1 MNQKKKT
8 IVLWGVIIVLAAA
21 VVALS
26 VILVTKSRK
35 NNDPDG
41 QKNAGTEAVIE
52 ESGQDAEQKAED
64 GADQKKEKGAS
75 DTQKSTDD
83 KKTLYAEVTVGSTWE
98 NNGMTAATET
108 VTIYNKTDKAATDWS
123 VDLEFSGKVTIDQ
136 LWNGKY
142 TADESVVHVTAE
154 SYNEEIPAGGS
165 IDFGYNL
172 SASDVKPVRC
182 TLMIAGKEV
191 TTVTGD
197 DQQKNDENA
206 EVKTNTGEKAAQ
218 TDGQSVD
225 SDKKDQSGSNKV
237 TDTKNGKKEDNPYKA
252 HGKLAVSGT
261 DLVDA
266 SGSKFQLKG
275 VSTHGLTW
283 FADFV
288 SKDTYQYFKDSFGIN
303 LVRFAMYTDTGDSY
317 GYCSGGNKS
326 EIEELLGKGVDAA
339 TDLGLYV
346 IIDWHILNDNDPNM
360 HIDDAKDFFDRI
372 SKKYASYG
380 NVIYEIA
387 NEPNGGTTWDS
398 VKSYAETIIPIIRK
412 NAPDAII
419 IVGTPTWSQ
428 EIDKAAASP
437 LDDSNVMYTLHFY
450 AGTHKD
456 DLRNR
461 LETYVQNG
469 LPVFVSEF
477 GMCDASGNGAND
489 FDSTTKWLDLLNKYQ
504 ISFCCWNL
512 ANKDESS
519 SVFKASSTA
528 LSDWTDDDFNE
539 SGRWIRDYFRGMP
552 QK

>member
-21 VVALS
+21 VVAMS

-52 ESGQDAEQKAED
+52 GSGQDAEQNAED

-339 TDLGLYV
+339 TDLGLYA

-372 SKKYASYG
+372 SKEYASYG

-428 EIDKAAASP
+428 DVDVAAADP
-437 LDDSNVMYTLHFY
+437 ITDQTNLMYAVHFY
-450 AGTHKD
+450 AATHKD
-456 DLRNR
+456 DLRNK
-461 LETYVQNG
+461 VQSALDSG
-469 LPVFVSEF
+469 LPIFVSEF
-477 GMCDASGNGAND
+477 GLCDASGNGSIDYDQSDAWFDLIND
-489 FDSTTKWLDLLNKYQ
+489 KNLSYAAWNISNKAETSSLFDSSCTKT
-504 ISFCCWNL
+504 SGF
-512 ANKDESS
+512 
-519 SVFKASSTA
+519 
-528 LSDWTDDDFNE
+528 TDDDLSD
-539 SGRWIRDYFRGMP
+539 SGRYIKEKIESFY
-552 QK
+552 

>member
-1 MNQKKKT
+1 
-8 IVLWGVIIVLAAA
+8 
-21 VVALS
+21 
-26 VILVTKSRK
+26 
-35 NNDPDG
+35 
-41 QKNAGTEAVIE
+41 
-52 ESGQDAEQKAED
+52 
-64 GADQKKEKGAS
+64 
-75 DTQKSTDD
+75 
-83 KKTLYAEVTVGSTWE
+83 
-98 NNGMTAATET
+98 
-108 VTIYNKTDKAATDWS
+108 
-123 VDLEFSGKVTIDQ
+123 
-136 LWNGKY
+136 
-142 TADESVVHVTAE
+142 
-154 SYNEEIPAGGS
+154 
-165 IDFGYNL
+165 
-172 SASDVKPVRC
+172 
-182 TLMIAGKEV
+182 MIAGKEV
-191 TTVTGD
+191 TTV
-197 DQQKNDENA
+197 A
-206 EVKTNTGEKAAQ
+206 GEKAAQ

-339 TDLGLYV
+339 TDLGLYA

-428 EIDKAAASP
+428 DVDVAAADP
-437 LDDSNVMYTLHFY
+437 ITDQTNLMYAVHFY
-450 AGTHKD
+450 AATHKD
-456 DLRNR
+456 DLRNK
-461 LETYVQNG
+461 VQSALDSG
-469 LPVFVSEF
+469 LPIFVSEF
-477 GMCDASGNGAND
+477 GLCDASGNGSIDYDQSDAWFDLIND
-489 FDSTTKWLDLLNKYQ
+489 RNLSYAAWNISNKAETSSLFDSSCTKT
-504 ISFCCWNL
+504 SGF
-512 ANKDESS
+512 
-519 SVFKASSTA
+519 
-528 LSDWTDDDFNE
+528 TDDDLSD
-539 SGRWIRDYFRGMP
+539 SGRYIKEKIESFY
-552 QK
+552 

>member
-8 IVLWGVIIVLAAA
+8 IVLWGIIAVLAAA
-21 VVALS
+21 VVTLS
-26 VILVTKSRK
+26 VILMTKSQK
-35 NNDPDG
+35 NNDSDG
-41 QKNAGTEAVIE
+41 QKNTGTEAVIQA
-52 ESGQDAEQKAED
+52 SGQDA
-64 GADQKKEKGAS
+64 DQKEEKGTS
-75 DTQKSTDD
+75 DTQKPTDD
-83 KKTLYAEVTVGSTWE
+83 KKTLYAEVVVGSTWE
-98 NNGMTAATET
+98 NNGTTAATET
-108 VTIYNKTDKAATDWS
+108 VTIYNKTGKAVTDWG
-123 VDLEFSGKVTIDQ
+123 VDLEFAGKVTIDQ

-142 TADESVVHVTAE
+142 TADGTVVHVTAE

-191 TTVTGD
+191 MTGAGDAQKTDTKTNAGQTTGD
-197 DQQKNDENA
+197 E
-206 EVKTNTGEKAAQ
+206 
-218 TDGQSVD
+218 TDSKSGNSG
-225 SDKKDQSGSNKV
+225 KKDQSAGDKGI
-237 TDTKNGKKEDNPYKA
+237 DTKTGKKEDDPYKT

-266 SGSKFQLKG
+266 SGNKYQLKG

-288 SKDTYQYFKDSFGIN
+288 NKDTYQYFKDSFGIN

-317 GYCSGGNKS
+317 GYCSGGNKP

-339 TDLGLYV
+339 TELGLYAV
-346 IIDWHILNDNDPNM
+346 IDWHILSDNDPNM

-387 NEPNGGTTWDS
+387 NEPNGGTTWEA

-428 EIDKAAASP
+428 DVDVAAADP
-437 LDDSNVMYTLHFY
+437 IKDQTNLMYAVHFY
-450 AGTHKD
+450 AATHKD
-456 DLRNR
+456 DLRNK
-461 LETYVQNG
+461 VQSALDSG
-469 LPVFVSEF
+469 LPIFVSEF
-477 GMCDASGNGAND
+477 GLCDASGNGSIDYDQSDAWFDLIND
-489 FDSTTKWLDLLNKYQ
+489 KNLSYAAWNISNKAETSSLFTSSCTKT
-504 ISFCCWNL
+504 SGF
-512 ANKDESS
+512 
-519 SVFKASSTA
+519 
-528 LSDWTDDDFNE
+528 TDDDLSD
-539 SGRWIRDYFRGMP
+539 SGRYIKEKIESSY
-552 QK
+552 

>member
-83 KKTLYAEVTVGSTWE
+83 KKTLYAEVTVGSTWD

-123 VDLEFSGKVTIDQ
+123 VDLEFPGKVTIDQ

-142 TADESVVHVTAE
+142 TADGLVVHVTAE

-197 DQQKNDENA
+197 DQ
-206 EVKTNTGEKAAQ
+206 
-218 TDGQSVD
+218 SVD
-225 SDKKDQSGSNKV
+225 SDKKDQSGSDKV
-237 TDTKNGKKEDNPYKA
+237 TDSKIGKKEDDPYKV

-266 SGSKFQLKG
+266 SGSKFRLKG

-339 TDLGLYV
+339 TDLGLYA

-428 EIDKAAASP
+428 DVDVAAADP
-437 LDDSNVMYTLHFY
+437 ITDQTNLMYAVHFY
-450 AGTHKD
+450 AATHKD
-456 DLRNR
+456 DLRNK
-461 LETYVQNG
+461 VQSALDSG

-477 GMCDASGNGAND
+477 GLCDASGNGSIDYDQSDAWFDLIDDKNLSYAAWNISNKAETSSL
-489 FDSTTKWLDLLNKYQ
+489 FDSSCTKK
-504 ISFCCWNL
+504 SGF
-512 ANKDESS
+512 
-519 SVFKASSTA
+519 
-528 LSDWTDDDFNE
+528 TDDDLSD
-539 SGRWIRDYFRGMP
+539 SGRYIKEKIESSY
-552 QK
+552 

>member
-428 EIDKAAASP
+428 DVDVAAADP
-437 LDDSNVMYTLHFY
+437 ITDQTNLMYAVHFY
-450 AGTHKD
+450 AATHKD
-456 DLRNR
+456 DLRNK
-461 LETYVQNG
+461 VQSALDSG
-469 LPVFVSEF
+469 LPIFVSEF
-477 GMCDASGNGAND
+477 GLCDASGNGSIDYDQSDAWFDLIND
-489 FDSTTKWLDLLNKYQ
+489 KNLSYAAWNISNKAETSSLFDSSCTKT
-504 ISFCCWNL
+504 SGF
-512 ANKDESS
+512 
-519 SVFKASSTA
+519 
-528 LSDWTDDDFNE
+528 TDDDLSD
-539 SGRWIRDYFRGMP
+539 SGRYIKEKIESSY
-552 QK
+552 

>member
-1 MNQKKKT
+1 MNQKKKM

-26 VILVTKSRK
+26 VTLVAKNRN
-35 NNDPDG
+35 NNDSDG
-41 QKNAGTEAVIE
+41 QKNTGTEAMIE
-52 ESGQDAEQKAED
+52 ASEQDADQEAEA
-64 GADQKKEKGAS
+64 GADQKEEKTAS
-75 DTQKSTDD
+75 DTGQPADD
-83 KKTLYAEVTVGSTWE
+83 KKTLYAEVTFGSTWE

-108 VTIYNKTDKAATDWS
+108 VTIYNKTDKAVTDWS

-142 TADESVVHVTAE
+142 TADGSVVHVTAE

-172 SASDVKPVRC
+172 SASDVKPVPC
-182 TLMIAGKEV
+182 TLLIAGKEV
-191 TTVTGD
+191 ADSFGAA
-197 DQQKNDENA
+197 DQADANTEN
-206 EVKTNTGEKAAQ
+206 NR
-218 TDGQSVD
+218 TDGQSRD
-225 SDKKDQSGSNKV
+225 GNKKDQSGSNNV
-237 TDTKNGKKEDNPYKA
+237 TDTKTGKKEDDPYKT

-266 SGSKFQLKG
+266 FGSKFQLKG

-288 SKDTYQYFKDSFGIN
+288 NKDTYQYFKDSFGIN

-339 TDLGLYV
+339 TELGLYA
-346 IIDWHILNDNDPNM
+346 IIDWHILSDNDPNM
-360 HIDDAKDFFDRI
+360 HIEDARDFFDRI

-398 VKSYAETIIPIIRK
+398 IKDYAETIIPIIRK

-428 EIDKAAASP
+428 DVDAAAADP
-437 LDDSNVMYTLHFY
+437 INDQTNLMYAVHFY
-450 AGTHKD
+450 AATHKD
-456 DLRNR
+456 DLRNK
-461 LETYVQNG
+461 VQSVLDAG
-469 LPVFVSEF
+469 LPIIVSEF
-477 GMCDASGNGAND
+477 GLCDASGNGSIDYDQSDAWFDLIND
-489 FDSTTKWLDLLNKYQ
+489 KNLSYAAWNISNKAETSSLFDSSCTKT
-504 ISFCCWNL
+504 SGF
-512 ANKDESS
+512 
-519 SVFKASSTA
+519 
-528 LSDWTDDDFNE
+528 TDDDLSD
-539 SGRWIRDYFRGMP
+539 SGRYIKEKIESSY
-552 QK
+552 

>member
-35 NNDPDG
+35 NNYPDG

-52 ESGQDAEQKAED
+52 ESGQDAEQKAEN

-142 TADESVVHVTAE
+142 TADGLVVHVTAE

-197 DQQKNDENA
+197 DQ
-206 EVKTNTGEKAAQ
+206 
-218 TDGQSVD
+218 SVD
-225 SDKKDQSGSNKV
+225 SDKKDQSGSDKV
-237 TDTKNGKKEDNPYKA
+237 TDSKIGKKEDDPYKV

-266 SGSKFQLKG
+266 SGSKFRLKG

-339 TDLGLYV
+339 TDLGLYA

-428 EIDKAAASP
+428 DVDVAAADP
-437 LDDSNVMYTLHFY
+437 ITDQTNLMYAVHFY
-450 AGTHKD
+450 AATHKD
-456 DLRNR
+456 DLRNK
-461 LETYVQNG
+461 VQSALDSG

-477 GMCDASGNGAND
+477 GLCDASGNGSIDYDQSDAWFDLIND
-489 FDSTTKWLDLLNKYQ
+489 KNLSYAAWNISNKAETSSLFDSSCTKK
-504 ISFCCWNL
+504 SGF
-512 ANKDESS
+512 
-519 SVFKASSTA
+519 
-528 LSDWTDDDFNE
+528 TDDDLSD
-539 SGRWIRDYFRGMP
+539 SGRYIKEKIESSY
-552 QK
+552 

>member
-21 VVALS
+21 VVAMS
-26 VILVTKSRK
+26 VILVTKGRK

-52 ESGQDAEQKAED
+52 GSGQDAEQKAED

-108 VTIYNKTDKAATDWS
+108 ITIYNKTDKAATDWS

-428 EIDKAAASP
+428 DVDVAAADP
-437 LDDSNVMYTLHFY
+437 ITDQTNLMYAVHFY
-450 AGTHKD
+450 AATHKD
-456 DLRNR
+456 DLRNK
-461 LETYVQNG
+461 VQSALDSG
-469 LPVFVSEF
+469 LPIFVSEF
-477 GMCDASGNGAND
+477 GLCDASGNGSIDYDQSDAWFDLIND
-489 FDSTTKWLDLLNKYQ
+489 KNLSYAAWNISNKAETSSLFDSSCTKT
-504 ISFCCWNL
+504 SGF
-512 ANKDESS
+512 
-519 SVFKASSTA
+519 
-528 LSDWTDDDFNE
+528 TDDDLSD
-539 SGRWIRDYFRGMP
+539 SGRYIKEKIESFY
-552 QK
+552 

>member
-225 SDKKDQSGSNKV
+225 SDKKDQSGSNKF

-283 FADFV
+283 FADLV

-412 NAPDAII
+412 NAPDGMI
-419 IVGTPTWSQ
+419 IVGTPTWRQ
-428 EIDKAAASP
+428 DVDVAAADP
-437 LDDSNVMYTLHFY
+437 ITDQTNLMYAVHFY
-450 AGTHKD
+450 AATHKD
-456 DLRNR
+456 DLRNK
-461 LETYVQNG
+461 VQSALDSG
-469 LPVFVSEF
+469 LPIFVSEF
-477 GMCDASGNGAND
+477 GLCDASGNGSIDYDQSDAWFDLIND
-489 FDSTTKWLDLLNKYQ
+489 KNLSYAAWNISNKAETSSLFDSSCTKT
-504 ISFCCWNL
+504 SGF
-512 ANKDESS
+512 
-519 SVFKASSTA
+519 
-528 LSDWTDDDFNE
+528 TDDDLSD
-539 SGRWIRDYFRGMP
+539 SGRYIKEKIESFY
-552 QK
+552 

>member
-52 ESGQDAEQKAED
+52 GSGQDAEQKAED

-398 VKSYAETIIPIIRK
+398 VKSYAETIIPIIRN

-428 EIDKAAASP
+428 DVDVAAADP
-437 LDDSNVMYTLHFY
+437 ITDQTNLMYAVHFY
-450 AGTHKD
+450 AATHKD
-456 DLRNR
+456 DLRNK
-461 LETYVQNG
+461 VQSALDSG
-469 LPVFVSEF
+469 LPIFVSEF
-477 GMCDASGNGAND
+477 GLCDASGNGSIDYDQSDAWFDLIND
-489 FDSTTKWLDLLNKYQ
+489 KNLSYAAWNISNKAETSSLFDSSCTKT
-504 ISFCCWNL
+504 SGF
-512 ANKDESS
+512 
-519 SVFKASSTA
+519 
-528 LSDWTDDDFNE
+528 TDDDLSD
-539 SGRWIRDYFRGMP
+539 SGRYIKEKIESFY
-552 QK
+552 

>member
-52 ESGQDAEQKAED
+52 ESGQDAEQKAEN

-83 KKTLYAEVTVGSTWE
+83 KKTLYAEVTVGSTWD

-142 TADESVVHVTAE
+142 TADGLVVHVTAE

-191 TTVTGD
+191 TTVTDD
-197 DQQKNDENA
+197 DQQKNDEN
-206 EVKTNTGEKAAQ
+206 AAQ

-225 SDKKDQSGSNKV
+225 SDKKDQSGSDKV
-237 TDTKNGKKEDNPYKA
+237 TDSKIGKKEDDPYKA

-266 SGSKFQLKG
+266 SGSKFRLKG

-339 TDLGLYV
+339 TDLGLYA

-428 EIDKAAASP
+428 DVDVAAADP
-437 LDDSNVMYTLHFY
+437 ITDQTNLMYAVHFY
-450 AGTHKD
+450 AATHKD
-456 DLRNR
+456 DLRNK
-461 LETYVQNG
+461 VQSALDSG

-477 GMCDASGNGAND
+477 GLCDASGNGSIDYDQSDAWFDLIND
-489 FDSTTKWLDLLNKYQ
+489 KNLSYAAWNISNKAETSSLFDSSCTKK
-504 ISFCCWNL
+504 SGF
-512 ANKDESS
+512 
-519 SVFKASSTA
+519 
-528 LSDWTDDDFNE
+528 TDDDLSD
-539 SGRWIRDYFRGMP
+539 SGRYIKEKIESSY
-552 QK
+552 

>member
-52 ESGQDAEQKAED
+52 GSGQDAEQKAED

-339 TDLGLYV
+339 TNLGLYA

-372 SKKYASYG
+372 SKEYASYG

-428 EIDKAAASP
+428 DVDVAAADP
-437 LDDSNVMYTLHFY
+437 ITDQTNLMYAVHFY
-450 AGTHKD
+450 AATHKD
-456 DLRNR
+456 DLRNK
-461 LETYVQNG
+461 VQSALDSG
-469 LPVFVSEF
+469 LPIFVSEF
-477 GMCDASGNGAND
+477 GLCDASGNGSIDYNQSDAWFDLIND
-489 FDSTTKWLDLLNKYQ
+489 RNLSYAAWNISNKAETSSLFDSSCTKT
-504 ISFCCWNL
+504 SGF
-512 ANKDESS
+512 
-519 SVFKASSTA
+519 
-528 LSDWTDDDFNE
+528 TDDDLSD
-539 SGRWIRDYFRGMP
+539 SGRYIKEKIESFY
-552 QK
+552 

>member
-52 ESGQDAEQKAED
+52 GSGQDAEQKAED

-428 EIDKAAASP
+428 DVDVAAADP
-437 LDDSNVMYTLHFY
+437 ITDQTNLMYAVHFY
-450 AGTHKD
+450 AATHKD
-456 DLRNR
+456 YLRNK
-461 LETYVQNG
+461 VQSALDSG
-469 LPVFVSEF
+469 LPIFVSEF
-477 GMCDASGNGAND
+477 GLCDASGNGSIDYDQSDAWFDLIND
-489 FDSTTKWLDLLNKYQ
+489 KNLSYAAWNISNKAETSSLFDSSCTKT
-504 ISFCCWNL
+504 SGF
-512 ANKDESS
+512 
-519 SVFKASSTA
+519 
-528 LSDWTDDDFNE
+528 TDDDLSD
-539 SGRWIRDYFRGMP
+539 SGRYIKEKIESFY
-552 QK
+552 

>member
-52 ESGQDAEQKAED
+52 GSGQDAEQKAED

-108 VTIYNKTDKAATDWS
+108 VTIYNKTDKVATDWS

-428 EIDKAAASP
+428 DVDVAAADP
-437 LDDSNVMYTLHFY
+437 ITDQTNLMYAVHFY
-450 AGTHKD
+450 AATHKD
-456 DLRNR
+456 DLRNK
-461 LETYVQNG
+461 VQSALDSG
-469 LPVFVSEF
+469 LPIFVSEF
-477 GMCDASGNGAND
+477 GLCDASGNGSIDYDQSDAWFDLIND
-489 FDSTTKWLDLLNKYQ
+489 KNLSYAAWNISNKAETSSLFDSSCTKT
-504 ISFCCWNL
+504 SGF
-512 ANKDESS
+512 
-519 SVFKASSTA
+519 
-528 LSDWTDDDFNE
+528 TDDDLSD
-539 SGRWIRDYFRGMP
+539 SGRYIKEKIESFY
-552 QK
+552 

>member
-52 ESGQDAEQKAED
+52 GSGQDAEQKAED

-136 LWNGKY
+136 FWNGKY
-142 TADESVVHVTAE
+142 TADGSVVHVTAE

-339 TDLGLYV
+339 TDLGLYA

-428 EIDKAAASP
+428 DVDVAAADP
-437 LDDSNVMYTLHFY
+437 ITDQTNLMYAVHFY
-450 AGTHKD
+450 AATHKD
-456 DLRNR
+456 DLRNK
-461 LETYVQNG
+461 VQSALDSG
-469 LPVFVSEF
+469 LPIFVSEF
-477 GMCDASGNGAND
+477 GLCDASGNGSIDYDQSNAWFDLIND
-489 FDSTTKWLDLLNKYQ
+489 KNLSYAAWNISNKAETSSLFDSSCTKT
-504 ISFCCWNL
+504 SGF
-512 ANKDESS
+512 
-519 SVFKASSTA
+519 
-528 LSDWTDDDFNE
+528 TDDDLSD
-539 SGRWIRDYFRGMP
+539 SGRYIKEKIESFY
-552 QK
+552 

>member
-52 ESGQDAEQKAED
+52 GSGQDAEQKAED

-428 EIDKAAASP
+428 DVDVAAADP
-437 LDDSNVMYTLHFY
+437 ITDQTNLMYAVHFY
-450 AGTHKD
+450 AATHKD
-456 DLRNR
+456 DLRNK
-461 LETYVQNG
+461 VQSALDSG
-469 LPVFVSEF
+469 LPIFVSEF
-477 GMCDASGNGAND
+477 GLCDASGNGSIDYDQSDAWFDLIND
-489 FDSTTKWLDLLNKYQ
+489 KNLSYAAWNISNKAETSSLFDSSCTKT
-504 ISFCCWNL
+504 SGF
-512 ANKDESS
+512 
-519 SVFKASSTA
+519 
-528 LSDWTDDDFNE
+528 TDDDLSD
-539 SGRWIRDYFRGMP
+539 SGRYTKEKIESFY
-552 QK
+552 

>member
-52 ESGQDAEQKAED
+52 GSGQDAEQKAED

-98 NNGMTAATET
+98 NNGMTATTET

-428 EIDKAAASP
+428 DVDVAAADP
-437 LDDSNVMYTLHFY
+437 ITDQTNLMYAVHFY
-450 AGTHKD
+450 AATHKD
-456 DLRNR
+456 DLRNK
-461 LETYVQNG
+461 VQSALDSG
-469 LPVFVSEF
+469 LPIFVSEF
-477 GMCDASGNGAND
+477 GLCDASGNGSIDYDQSDAWFDLIND
-489 FDSTTKWLDLLNKYQ
+489 KNLSYAAWNISNKAETSSLFDSSCTKT
-504 ISFCCWNL
+504 SGF
-512 ANKDESS
+512 
-519 SVFKASSTA
+519 
-528 LSDWTDDDFNE
+528 TDDDLSD
-539 SGRWIRDYFRGMP
+539 SGRYIKEKIESFY
-552 QK
+552 

>member
-52 ESGQDAEQKAED
+52 GSGQDAEQKAED

-428 EIDKAAASP
+428 DVDVAAADP
-437 LDDSNVMYTLHFY
+437 ITDQTNLMYAVHFY
-450 AGTHKD
+450 AATHKD
-456 DLRNR
+456 DLRNK
-461 LETYVQNG
+461 VQSALDSG

-477 GMCDASGNGAND
+477 GLCDASGNGSIDYDQSDAWFDLIND
-489 FDSTTKWLDLLNKYQ
+489 KNLSYAAWNISNKAETSSLFDSSCTKT
-504 ISFCCWNL
+504 SGF
-512 ANKDESS
+512 
-519 SVFKASSTA
+519 
-528 LSDWTDDDFNE
+528 TDDDLSD
-539 SGRWIRDYFRGMP
+539 SGRYIKEKIESFY
-552 QK
+552 

>member
-136 LWNGKY
+136 LWNVKY

-428 EIDKAAASP
+428 DVDVAAADP
-437 LDDSNVMYTLHFY
+437 ITDQTNLMYAVHFY
-450 AGTHKD
+450 AATHKD
-456 DLRNR
+456 DLRNK
-461 LETYVQNG
+461 VQSALDSG
-469 LPVFVSEF
+469 LPIFVSEF
-477 GMCDASGNGAND
+477 GLCDASGNGSIDYDQSDAWFDLIND
-489 FDSTTKWLDLLNKYQ
+489 KNLSYAAWNISNKAETSSLFDSSCTKT
-504 ISFCCWNL
+504 SGF
-512 ANKDESS
+512 
-519 SVFKASSTA
+519 
-528 LSDWTDDDFNE
+528 TDDDLSD
-539 SGRWIRDYFRGMP
+539 SGRYIKEKIESFY
-552 QK
+552 

>member
-52 ESGQDAEQKAED
+52 GSGQDAEQKAED

-428 EIDKAAASP
+428 DVDVAAADP
-437 LDDSNVMYTLHFY
+437 ITDQTNLMYAVHFY
-450 AGTHKD
+450 AATHKD
-456 DLRNR
+456 DLRNK
-461 LETYVQNG
+461 VQSALDSG
-469 LPVFVSEF
+469 LPIFVSEF
-477 GMCDASGNGAND
+477 GLCDASGNGSIDYDQSDAWFDLIND
-489 FDSTTKWLDLLNKYQ
+489 KNLSYAAWNISNKAETSSLFDSSCTKT
-504 ISFCCWNL
+504 SGF
-512 ANKDESS
+512 
-519 SVFKASSTA
+519 
-528 LSDWTDDDFNE
+528 TDDDLSD
-539 SGRWIRDYFRGMP
+539 SGRYIKEKIESSY
-552 QK
+552 

>member
-52 ESGQDAEQKAED
+52 GSGQDAEQKAED

-428 EIDKAAASP
+428 DVDVAAADP
-437 LDDSNVMYTLHFY
+437 ITDQTNRMYAVHFY
-450 AGTHKD
+450 AATHKD
-456 DLRNR
+456 DLRNK
-461 LETYVQNG
+461 VQSALDSG
-469 LPVFVSEF
+469 LPIFVSEF
-477 GMCDASGNGAND
+477 GLCDASGNGSIDYDQSDAWFDLIND
-489 FDSTTKWLDLLNKYQ
+489 KNLSYAAWNISNKAETSSLFDSSCTKT
-504 ISFCCWNL
+504 SGF
-512 ANKDESS
+512 
-519 SVFKASSTA
+519 
-528 LSDWTDDDFNE
+528 TDDDLSD
-539 SGRWIRDYFRGMP
+539 SGRYIKEKIESFY
-552 QK
+552 

>member
-8 IVLWGVIIVLAAA
+8 IVLWGVIIALAAA

-26 VILVTKSRK
+26 VILVTNSRK

-41 QKNAGTEAVIE
+41 LKNAGTEAVIE
-52 ESGQDAEQKAED
+52 GSGQDAEQKTED

-123 VDLEFSGKVTIDQ
+123 IDLEFSGKVTIDQ

-142 TADESVVHVTAE
+142 TADGAVVHVTAE

-197 DQQKNDENA
+197 DWQKNDENA

-218 TDGQSVD
+218 TGGQSVD
-225 SDKKDQSGSNKV
+225 SDKKDQSGSDKV
-237 TDTKNGKKEDNPYKA
+237 TDSKIGKKEDDPYKA

-288 SKDTYQYFKDSFGIN
+288 SKDTYQYFKDFFGIN

-339 TDLGLYV
+339 TDLGLYA

-428 EIDKAAASP
+428 DVDVAAADP
-437 LDDSNVMYTLHFY
+437 ITDQANLMYAVHFY
-450 AGTHKD
+450 AATHKD
-456 DLRNR
+456 DLRNK
-461 LETYVQNG
+461 VQSALDSG
-469 LPVFVSEF
+469 LPIFVSEF
-477 GMCDASGNGAND
+477 GLCDASGNGSIDYDQSDAWFDLIND
-489 FDSTTKWLDLLNKYQ
+489 KNLSYAAWNISNKAETSSLFDSSCTKT
-504 ISFCCWNL
+504 SGF
-512 ANKDESS
+512 
-519 SVFKASSTA
+519 
-528 LSDWTDDDFNE
+528 TDDDLSD
-539 SGRWIRDYFRGMP
+539 SGRYIKEKIESSY
-552 QK
+552 

>member
-8 IVLWGVIIVLAAA
+8 IVLWGVIIALAAA

-26 VILVTKSRK
+26 VILVTNSRK

-41 QKNAGTEAVIE
+41 LKNAGTEALIE
-52 ESGQDAEQKAED
+52 GSGQDAEQKTED

-123 VDLEFSGKVTIDQ
+123 IDLEFSGKVTIDQ

-142 TADESVVHVTAE
+142 TADGAVVHVTAE

-197 DQQKNDENA
+197 DRQKNDENA

-218 TDGQSVD
+218 TGGQSVD
-225 SDKKDQSGSNKV
+225 SDKKDQSGSDKV
-237 TDTKNGKKEDNPYKA
+237 TDSKIGKKEDDPYKA

-339 TDLGLYV
+339 TDLGLYA

-428 EIDKAAASP
+428 DVDVAAADP
-437 LDDSNVMYTLHFY
+437 ITDQANLMYAVHFY
-450 AGTHKD
+450 AATHKD
-456 DLRNR
+456 DLRNK
-461 LETYVQNG
+461 VQSALDSG
-469 LPVFVSEF
+469 LPIFVSEF
-477 GMCDASGNGAND
+477 GLCDASGNGSIDYDQSDAWFDLIND
-489 FDSTTKWLDLLNKYQ
+489 KNLSYAAWNISNKAETSSLFDSSCTKT
-504 ISFCCWNL
+504 SGF
-512 ANKDESS
+512 
-519 SVFKASSTA
+519 
-528 LSDWTDDDFNE
+528 TDDDLSD
-539 SGRWIRDYFRGMP
+539 SGRYIKEKIESSY
-552 QK
+552 

>member
-52 ESGQDAEQKAED
+52 GSGQDAEQKAED

-428 EIDKAAASP
+428 DVDVAAADP
-437 LDDSNVMYTLHFY
+437 ITDQTNLMYAVHFY
-450 AGTHKD
+450 AATHKD
-456 DLRNR
+456 DLRNK
-461 LETYVQNG
+461 VQSALDSG
-469 LPVFVSEF
+469 LPIFVSEF
-477 GMCDASGNGAND
+477 GLCDASGNGSIDYDQSDAWFDLIND
-489 FDSTTKWLDLLNKYQ
+489 KNLSYAAWNISNKAETSSLFDSSCTKTNG
-504 ISFCCWNL
+504 F
-512 ANKDESS
+512 
-519 SVFKASSTA
+519 
-528 LSDWTDDDFNE
+528 TDDDLSD
-539 SGRWIRDYFRGMP
+539 SGRYIKEKIESFY
-552 QK
+552 

>member
-21 VVALS
+21 VVAMS

-52 ESGQDAEQKAED
+52 GSGQDAEQKAED

-339 TDLGLYV
+339 TDLGLYA

-372 SKKYASYG
+372 SKEYASYG

-428 EIDKAAASP
+428 DVDVAAADP
-437 LDDSNVMYTLHFY
+437 ITDQTNLMYAVHFY
-450 AGTHKD
+450 AATHKD
-456 DLRNR
+456 DLRNK
-461 LETYVQNG
+461 VQSALDSG
-469 LPVFVSEF
+469 LPIFVSEF
-477 GMCDASGNGAND
+477 GLCDASGNGSIDYDQSDAWFDLIND
-489 FDSTTKWLDLLNKYQ
+489 KNLSYAAWNISNKAETSSLFDSSCTKT
-504 ISFCCWNL
+504 SGF
-512 ANKDESS
+512 
-519 SVFKASSTA
+519 
-528 LSDWTDDDFNE
+528 TDDDLSD
-539 SGRWIRDYFRGMP
+539 SGRYIKEKIESFY
-552 QK
+552 

>member
-52 ESGQDAEQKAED
+52 GSGQDAEQKAED

-339 TDLGLYV
+339 TDLGLYA

-428 EIDKAAASP
+428 DVDVAAADP
-437 LDDSNVMYTLHFY
+437 ITDQTNLMYAVHFY
-450 AGTHKD
+450 AATHKD
-456 DLRNR
+456 GLRNK
-461 LETYVQNG
+461 VQSALDSG
-469 LPVFVSEF
+469 LPIFVSEF
-477 GMCDASGNGAND
+477 GLCDASGNGSIDYDQSDAWFDLIND
-489 FDSTTKWLDLLNKYQ
+489 KNLSYAAWNISNKAETSSLFDSSCTKT
-504 ISFCCWNL
+504 SGF
-512 ANKDESS
+512 
-519 SVFKASSTA
+519 
-528 LSDWTDDDFNE
+528 TDDDLSD
-539 SGRWIRDYFRGMP
+539 SGRYIKEKIESSY
-552 QK
+552 

>member
-52 ESGQDAEQKAED
+52 GSGQDAEQKAED

-261 DLVDA
+261 NLVDA

-428 EIDKAAASP
+428 DVDVAAADP
-437 LDDSNVMYTLHFY
+437 ITDQTNLMYAVHFY
-450 AGTHKD
+450 AATHKD
-456 DLRNR
+456 DLRNK
-461 LETYVQNG
+461 VQSALDSG
-469 LPVFVSEF
+469 LPIFVSEF
-477 GMCDASGNGAND
+477 GLCDASGNGSIDYDQSDAWFDLIND
-489 FDSTTKWLDLLNKYQ
+489 KNLSYAAWNISNKAETSSLFDSSCTKT
-504 ISFCCWNL
+504 SGF
-512 ANKDESS
+512 
-519 SVFKASSTA
+519 
-528 LSDWTDDDFNE
+528 TDDDLSD
-539 SGRWIRDYFRGMP
+539 SGRYIKEKIESFY
-552 QK
+552 

>member
-52 ESGQDAEQKAED
+52 GSGQDAEQKAED

-218 TDGQSVD
+218 TDGQSVH

-428 EIDKAAASP
+428 DVDVAAADP
-437 LDDSNVMYTLHFY
+437 ITDQTNLMYAVHFY
-450 AGTHKD
+450 AATHKD
-456 DLRNR
+456 DLRNK
-461 LETYVQNG
+461 VQSALDSG
-469 LPVFVSEF
+469 LPIFVSEF
-477 GMCDASGNGAND
+477 GLCDASGNGSIDYDQSDAWFDLIND
-489 FDSTTKWLDLLNKYQ
+489 KNLSYAAWNISNKAETSSLFDSSCTKT
-504 ISFCCWNL
+504 SGF
-512 ANKDESS
+512 
-519 SVFKASSTA
+519 
-528 LSDWTDDDFNE
+528 TDDDLSD
-539 SGRWIRDYFRGMP
+539 SGRYIKEKIESFY
-552 QK
+552 

>member
-35 NNDPDG
+35 NNYPDG

-52 ESGQDAEQKAED
+52 GSGQDTEQKAED

-142 TADESVVHVTAE
+142 TADVSVVHVTAE

-206 EVKTNTGEKAAQ
+206 AQ

-225 SDKKDQSGSNKV
+225 SDKKDQSGSDKV
-237 TDTKNGKKEDNPYKA
+237 TDSKIGKKEDDPYKV

-266 SGSKFQLKG
+266 SGSKLRLKG

-339 TDLGLYV
+339 TDLGLYA

-428 EIDKAAASP
+428 DVDVAAADP
-437 LDDSNVMYTLHFY
+437 ITDQTNLMYAVHFY
-450 AGTHKD
+450 AATHKD
-456 DLRNR
+456 DLRNK
-461 LETYVQNG
+461 VQSALDSG

-477 GMCDASGNGAND
+477 GLCDASGNGSIDYDQSDAWFDLIDDKNLSYAAWNISNKAETSSL
-489 FDSTTKWLDLLNKYQ
+489 FDSSCTKK
-504 ISFCCWNL
+504 SGF
-512 ANKDESS
+512 
-519 SVFKASSTA
+519 
-528 LSDWTDDDFNE
+528 TDDDLSD
-539 SGRWIRDYFRGMP
+539 SGRYIKEKIESSY
-552 QK
+552 

>member
-52 ESGQDAEQKAED
+52 GSGQDAEQKAED

-197 DQQKNDENA
+197 DQQKSDENA

-339 TDLGLYV
+339 TDLGLYA

-372 SKKYASYG
+372 SKEYASYG

-428 EIDKAAASP
+428 DVDVAAADP
-437 LDDSNVMYTLHFY
+437 ITDQTNLMYAVHFY
-450 AGTHKD
+450 AATHKD
-456 DLRNR
+456 DLRNK
-461 LETYVQNG
+461 VQSALDSG
-469 LPVFVSEF
+469 LPIFVSEF
-477 GMCDASGNGAND
+477 GLCDASGNGSIDYDQSDAWFDLIND
-489 FDSTTKWLDLLNKYQ
+489 KNLSYAAWNISNKAETSSLFDSSCTKT
-504 ISFCCWNL
+504 SGF
-512 ANKDESS
+512 
-519 SVFKASSTA
+519 
-528 LSDWTDDDFNE
+528 TDDDLSD
-539 SGRWIRDYFRGMP
+539 SGRYIKEKIESFY
-552 QK
+552 

>member
-35 NNDPDG
+35 NNYPDG

-52 ESGQDAEQKAED
+52 ESGQDAEQKAEN

-142 TADESVVHVTAE
+142 TADGLVVHVTAE

-206 EVKTNTGEKAAQ
+206 AQ

-225 SDKKDQSGSNKV
+225 SDKKDQSGSDKV
-237 TDTKNGKKEDNPYKA
+237 TDSKIGKKEDDPYKV

-266 SGSKFQLKG
+266 SGSKFRLKG

-339 TDLGLYV
+339 TDLGLYA

-428 EIDKAAASP
+428 DVDVAAADP
-437 LDDSNVMYTLHFY
+437 ITDQTNLMYAVHFY
-450 AGTHKD
+450 AATHKD
-456 DLRNR
+456 DLRNK
-461 LETYVQNG
+461 VQSALDSG

-477 GMCDASGNGAND
+477 GLCDASGNGSIDYDQSDAWFDLIND
-489 FDSTTKWLDLLNKYQ
+489 KNLSYAAWNISNKAETSSLFDSSCTKK
-504 ISFCCWNL
+504 SGF
-512 ANKDESS
+512 
-519 SVFKASSTA
+519 
-528 LSDWTDDDFNE
+528 TDDDLSD
-539 SGRWIRDYFRGMP
+539 SGRYIKEKIESSY
-552 QK
+552 

>member
-52 ESGQDAEQKAED
+52 GSGQDAEQKAED

-346 IIDWHILNDNDPNM
+346 IIGWHILNDNDPNM

-428 EIDKAAASP
+428 DVDVAAADP
-437 LDDSNVMYTLHFY
+437 ITDQTNLMYAVHFY
-450 AGTHKD
+450 AATHKD
-456 DLRNR
+456 DLRNK
-461 LETYVQNG
+461 VQSALDSG
-469 LPVFVSEF
+469 LPIFVSEF
-477 GMCDASGNGAND
+477 GLCDASGNGSIDYDQSAAWFDLIND
-489 FDSTTKWLDLLNKYQ
+489 KNLSYAAWNISNKAETSSLFDSSCTKT
-504 ISFCCWNL
+504 SGF
-512 ANKDESS
+512 
-519 SVFKASSTA
+519 
-528 LSDWTDDDFNE
+528 TDDDLSD
-539 SGRWIRDYFRGMP
+539 SGRYIKEKIESFY
-552 QK
+552 

>member
-21 VVALS
+21 VVTLS
-26 VILVTKSRK
+26 VILVTNSRK

-52 ESGQDAEQKAED
+52 GSGQDAEQKAED

-136 LWNGKY
+136 FWNGKY
-142 TADESVVHVTAE
+142 TADGSVVHVTAE

-172 SASDVKPVRC
+172 SALDVKPVRC
-182 TLMIAGKEV
+182 TLLIAGKEV

-218 TDGQSVD
+218 TDGQS
-225 SDKKDQSGSNKV
+225 GSNKV
-237 TDTKNGKKEDNPYKA
+237 TDTKNGKKEDDPYKA
-252 HGKLAVSGT
+252 HGKLVVSGT

-266 SGSKFQLKG
+266 SGNKFQLKG

-288 SKDTYQYFKDSFGIN
+288 NKDTYQYFKDSFGIN

-317 GYCSGGNKS
+317 GYCSGGDKS

-339 TDLGLYV
+339 TDLGLYA
-346 IIDWHILNDNDPNM
+346 IIDWHILSDNDPNM

-428 EIDKAAASP
+428 DIDVAAADP
-437 LDDSNVMYTLHFY
+437 IIDQTNLMYAVHFY
-450 AGTHKD
+450 AATHKD
-456 DLRNR
+456 DLRNK
-461 LETYVQNG
+461 VQSALDAG
-469 LPVFVSEF
+469 LPIIISEF
-477 GMCDASGNGAND
+477 GLCDASGNGSIDYDQSDAWFDLIND
-489 FDSTTKWLDLLNKYQ
+489 KNLSYAAWNISNKAETSSLFDSSCTKT
-504 ISFCCWNL
+504 SGF
-512 ANKDESS
+512 
-519 SVFKASSTA
+519 
-528 LSDWTDDDFNE
+528 TDDDLSD
-539 SGRWIRDYFRGMP
+539 SGRYIKEKIESSY
-552 QK
+552 

>member
-52 ESGQDAEQKAED
+52 ESGQDAEQKAEN

-75 DTQKSTDD
+75 DTQKPTDD

-206 EVKTNTGEKAAQ
+206 AQ

-225 SDKKDQSGSNKV
+225 SDKKDQSGSDKV
-237 TDTKNGKKEDNPYKA
+237 TDSKIGKKEDDPYKV

-266 SGSKFQLKG
+266 SGSKFRLKG

-339 TDLGLYV
+339 TDLGLYA

-398 VKSYAETIIPIIRK
+398 VKNYAETIIPIIRK

-428 EIDKAAASP
+428 DVDVAVADPITDQTN
-437 LDDSNVMYTLHFY
+437 LMYAVHFY
-450 AGTHKD
+450 AATHKD
-456 DLRNR
+456 DLRNK
-461 LETYVQNG
+461 VQSALDSG

-477 GMCDASGNGAND
+477 GLCDASGNGSIDYDQSDAWFDLIND
-489 FDSTTKWLDLLNKYQ
+489 KNLSYAAWNISNKAETSSLFDSSCTKK
-504 ISFCCWNL
+504 SGF
-512 ANKDESS
+512 
-519 SVFKASSTA
+519 
-528 LSDWTDDDFNE
+528 TDDDLSD
-539 SGRWIRDYFRGMP
+539 SGRYIKEKIESSY
-552 QK
+552 

>member
-21 VVALS
+21 VVAMS

-52 ESGQDAEQKAED
+52 GFGQDAEQKAED

-428 EIDKAAASP
+428 DVDVAAADP
-437 LDDSNVMYTLHFY
+437 ITDQTNLMYAVHFY
-450 AGTHKD
+450 AATHKD
-456 DLRNR
+456 DLRNK
-461 LETYVQNG
+461 VQSALDSG
-469 LPVFVSEF
+469 LPIFVSEF
-477 GMCDASGNGAND
+477 GLCDASGNGSIDYDQSDAWFDLIND
-489 FDSTTKWLDLLNKYQ
+489 KNLSYAAWNISNKAETSSLFDSSCTKT
-504 ISFCCWNL
+504 SGF
-512 ANKDESS
+512 
-519 SVFKASSTA
+519 
-528 LSDWTDDDFNE
+528 TDDDLSD
-539 SGRWIRDYFRGMP
+539 SGRYIKEKIESFY
-552 QK
+552 

>member
-75 DTQKSTDD
+75 DTQTSTDD

-339 TDLGLYV
+339 TDLGLYA

-372 SKKYASYG
+372 SKEYASYG

-428 EIDKAAASP
+428 DVDVAAADP
-437 LDDSNVMYTLHFY
+437 ITDQTNLMYAVHFY
-450 AGTHKD
+450 AATHKD
-456 DLRNR
+456 DLRNK
-461 LETYVQNG
+461 VQSALDSG
-469 LPVFVSEF
+469 LPIFVSEF
-477 GMCDASGNGAND
+477 GLCDASGNGSIDYDQSDAWFDLIND
-489 FDSTTKWLDLLNKYQ
+489 KNLSYAAWNISNKAETSSLFDSSCTKT
-504 ISFCCWNL
+504 SGF
-512 ANKDESS
+512 
-519 SVFKASSTA
+519 
-528 LSDWTDDDFNE
+528 TDDDLSD
-539 SGRWIRDYFRGMP
+539 SGRYIKEKIESFY
-552 QK
+552 